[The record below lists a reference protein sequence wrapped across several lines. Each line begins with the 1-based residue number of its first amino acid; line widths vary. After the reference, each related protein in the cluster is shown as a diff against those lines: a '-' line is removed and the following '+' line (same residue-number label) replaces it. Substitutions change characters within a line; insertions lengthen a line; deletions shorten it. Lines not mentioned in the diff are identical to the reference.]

1 MRLDHMIPLA
11 LIAATVIGGLSDADV
26 ILVNDTGLF
35 IARLEIDG
43 KKYEAFDDGGPTQP
57 GKILMTITPTKHDL
71 KLVFRG
77 GGDVEW
83 KHFDFKDV
91 HEIFFERVH
100 NKIQARVQ

>member
-1 MRLDHMIPLA
+1 MRLDHMIPFA
-11 LIAATVIGGLSDADV
+11 LVAATVVGSLSDSDV
-26 ILVNDTGLF
+26 ILVNDTGLV

-43 KKYEAFDDGGPTQP
+43 KKYEAFDDGGNTQP
-57 GKILMTITPTKHDL
+57 GKILMTITPTKHHL

-77 GGDVEW
+77 GADAEW
-83 KHFDFKDV
+83 PHFDFKGV